1 MERIGSVQLN
11 TDAFREEPVRTD
23 AEKLQD
29 ADLEEILRIVQDEG
43 WPEGREKALTENPS
57 WSKLYH
63 LSDIRKNVLRP
74 FLRKKTGKVLEL
86 GSGCGALTGI
96 LAENAETAECLDTSE
111 KRSRVNAF
119 RHRKFT
125 NLTIYAGEYDLAEP
139 LLGKYSLI
147 VVEEAFSCRMTEK
160 ILDSLYSKHLEP
172 GGEIWILAENRLG
185 FQYLAGVP
193 EQLSGQFFSGL
204 EGQKGT
210 IPETCS
216 RREWDGIFA
225 QGKIPPEHITYYY
238 PYPECRFTMALY
250 SDSRLPGPGELNIID
265 NNYDRKRLRI
275 FDDRKVQQTFLENG
289 LFPQFS
295 NSFFI
300 RIFGSGAFSDREK
313 KAPVY
318 VKFSN
323 ERSGR
328 FSFYTVIT
336 ADQRVEKVAVNREGM
351 EHLRHIRQM
360 QTKLERLYGDT
371 LEINRSCLRD
381 DCLELEYV
389 QGETIQTKVERSF
402 YHGGRESALRELR
415 NYLDLVIPANPRI
428 PFSGENPQFIS
439 VFGASAAEAFPPGTE
454 SLPVSDIDLIMEN
467 MLCDSGRKIL
477 LDYEWTFDFPIPV
490 EFLKYRILHYFLS
503 GSGKTEWGT
512 EDLITYFGLKKN
524 FLPVFQEMERNFQK
538 YISGRHVAVREL
550 YTKITPGILPVR
562 TWAEQ
567 SLEKQARSGLRLYYA
582 KTEEFTEQNS
592 ELFPAQGGEFFLRK
606 YLAQDVSRLRIDPG
620 EESCLCFL
628 KKMEVNGEPVT
639 NISSCGKQ
647 VSDSVWVFSHPD
659 PWFCLEGLKP
669 GSVLELEMKTAPVS
683 EEMLCAMGGVFRP
696 DNPKTRRHESL
707 REKAGKIW
715 KHRKN

>member
-216 RREWDGIFA
+216 RKEWDGIFA

-275 FDDRKVQQTFLENG
+275 FDDRKDQQTFLENG
-289 LFPQFS
+289 LFPQ
-295 NSFFI
+295 
-300 RIFGSGAFSDREK
+300 
-313 KAPVY
+313 
-318 VKFSN
+318 
-323 ERSGR
+323 
-328 FSFYTVIT
+328 
-336 ADQRVEKVAVNREGM
+336 
-351 EHLRHIRQM
+351 
-360 QTKLERLYGDT
+360 
-371 LEINRSCLRD
+371 
-381 DCLELEYV
+381 
-389 QGETIQTKVERSF
+389 
-402 YHGGRESALRELR
+402 
-415 NYLDLVIPANPRI
+415 
-428 PFSGENPQFIS
+428 
-439 VFGASAAEAFPPGTE
+439 
-454 SLPVSDIDLIMEN
+454 
-467 MLCDSGRKIL
+467 
-477 LDYEWTFDFPIPV
+477 
-490 EFLKYRILHYFLS
+490 
-503 GSGKTEWGT
+503 
-512 EDLITYFGLKKN
+512 
-524 FLPVFQEMERNFQK
+524 
-538 YISGRHVAVREL
+538 
-550 YTKITPGILPVR
+550 
-562 TWAEQ
+562 
-567 SLEKQARSGLRLYYA
+567 
-582 KTEEFTEQNS
+582 
-592 ELFPAQGGEFFLRK
+592 
-606 YLAQDVSRLRIDPG
+606 
-620 EESCLCFL
+620 
-628 KKMEVNGEPVT
+628 
-639 NISSCGKQ
+639 
-647 VSDSVWVFSHPD
+647 
-659 PWFCLEGLKP
+659 
-669 GSVLELEMKTAPVS
+669 
-683 EEMLCAMGGVFRP
+683 
-696 DNPKTRRHESL
+696 
-707 REKAGKIW
+707 
-715 KHRKN
+715 

>member
-1 MERIGSVQLN
+1 MELIGSVQLN
-11 TDAFREEPVRTD
+11 TDVFREEPVRTD

-29 ADLEEILRIVQDEG
+29 ADLEEILRIVQDES
-43 WPEGREKALTENPS
+43 WPESRDKAIAENPS

-96 LAENAETAECLDTSE
+96 LAEHAETADCLDASA
-111 KRSRVNAF
+111 KRSLVNAF

-125 NLTIYAGEYDLAEP
+125 NLTVYAGEYALAEP

-147 VVEEAFSCRMTEK
+147 VVEEAFSCRMTAQ
-160 ILDSLYSKHLEP
+160 ILDSLYSKHLDP

-204 EGQKGT
+204 EGQTGNL
-210 IPETCS
+210 PETRS
-216 RREWDGIFA
+216 KKEWDDILA
-225 QGKIPPEHITYYY
+225 KGKIPSERIGYYY

-250 SDSRLPGPGELNIID
+250 SDSRLPEPGELDIID

-300 RIFGSGAFSDREK
+300 RVFGSGSFSDK
-313 KAPVY
+313 TQKTPVY

-360 QTKLERLYGDT
+360 QKELERLYGDT
-371 LEINRSCLRD
+371 LEINRSCLKE

-389 QGETIQTKVERSF
+389 QGETFQTKAERCF
-402 YHGGRESALRELR
+402 RNKGKEAALQEIQ
-415 NYLDLVIPANPRI
+415 NYLEMVIPAEPRI
-428 PFSGENPQFIS
+428 PFFRENTQFAA
-439 VFGASAAEAFPPGTE
+439 VFGASAAAAFPSGTE
-454 SLPVSDIDLIMEN
+454 SLPVSDIDLIMAN
-467 MLCDSGRKIL
+467 LICDSGRKIL

-490 EFLKYRILHYFLS
+490 EFLKYRVLHYFLS
-503 GSGKTEWGT
+503 GPGKSEWET
-512 EDLITYFGLKKN
+512 EDLIAHFGLKETL
-524 FLPVFQEMERNFQK
+524 LPVFQEMERNFQK
-538 YISGRHVAVREL
+538 YVSGAHVAVREL
-550 YTKITPGILPVR
+550 YTKITPGVLPIRKLVDQR
-562 TWAEQ
+562 
-567 SLEKQARSGLRLYYA
+567 LEKQARNGLRLYYA
-582 KTEEFTEQNS
+582 GSEEFSERNS
-592 ELFPAQGGEFFLRK
+592 ELFPVQGGELSLRK
-606 YLAQDVSRLRIDPG
+606 YLEQDVSRLRIDPG

-628 KKMEVNGEPVT
+628 KKLEVNGEPVKRM
-639 NISSCGKQ
+639 SCSGKK
-647 VSDSVWVFSHPD
+647 VSGGVWFFSHPD
-659 PWFCLEGLKP
+659 PWFCLEGLTP
-669 GSVLELEMKTAPVS
+669 GSVLELEMRIAPVS
-683 EEMLCAMGGVFRP
+683 EEILCAMGGVFRP
-696 DNPKTRRHESL
+696 ENPETGRRESL